1 MDTLVVMT
9 EKHRPMPPS
18 SPIESTEEAALT
30 GGAPALS
37 PLEVEAIDLFI
48 SLVRLLGMPKSV
60 GELYG
65 LLFVSPEALPM
76 DALMER
82 LNMSKGAASQGL
94 KLLRSFGAVKT
105 TYVAGDRRDHYL
117 AEFDLSRFATGFIKG
132 ELQPHLDS
140 GLNRLERMQHL
151 ISQLPEGGREV
162 AENRLARLQHWHEK
176 GQSMIP
182 WILKFLVS

>member
-1 MDTLVVMT
+1 MSVNLPTASPELA
-9 EKHRPMPPS
+9 PPRVQS
-18 SPIESTEEAALT
+18 GLT
-30 GGAPALS
+30 A
-37 PLEVEAIDLFI
+37 LEVEAIDLFI
-48 SLVRLLGMPKSV
+48 SLVKLLGMPKSV

-65 LLFVSPEALPM
+65 LLFVSPDALPM
-76 DALMER
+76 DGLMER

-105 TYVAGDRRDHYL
+105 LYVAGDRRDHYV
-117 AEFDLSRFATGFIKG
+117 AEFDLSRFATAFIKG

-140 GLNRLERMQHL
+140 GLQRLERMQQL
-151 ISQLPEGGREV
+151 IAELPADGRTV
-162 AENRLARLQHWHEK
+162 AENRLARLRHWHEK

>member
-1 MDTLVVMT
+1 MAADPLL
-9 EKHRPMPPS
+9 H
-18 SPIESTEEAALT
+18 SPQP
-30 GGAPALS
+30 APDQGPAPLS
-37 PLEVEAIDLFI
+37 PLEVECIDLFI

-65 LLFVSPEALPM
+65 LLFVSAEALPM
-76 DALMER
+76 DTLMER

-140 GLNRLERMQHL
+140 GLLRLQRMEELVAQ
-151 ISQLPEGGREV
+151 SSEADREV
-162 AENRLARLQHWHEK
+162 AENRLARLRHWHEK
-176 GQSMIP
+176 GQAMLP
-182 WILKFLVS
+182 WVLKFLVS